1 MKGKMKQPDIDRY
14 LNWLH
19 HNDHFGMDAYRYD
32 EKSLSLLD
40 EFFNLIEQINPVSE
54 NGVRSV
60 WLTAE
65 RGTFED
71 FGDVDEMI
79 EFGDYDSKEQAF
91 NDWKSTY
98 PDEIAWY
105 RLDAMEDKKE
115 GYRVISLC
123 HRCIILQDKKR
134 ELRGYETNITEFA
147 EWLLFA
153 LKDVVEQL
161 HNGTYNDYV
170 KNNLPPQHRT
180 GTILRK
186 DFWDVWPEEREDF
199 FKDISTEDVHE
210 FVRLASAQGENYDS
224 LDKYLGSMTA
234 NDFFRYCALGYAENK
249 YDHCD
254 LTPKEQ
260 YYKHADGRDE
270 GLRDIDADSPEAF
283 DNWLKNREH
292 HGGHPWEVRS
302 GGNSTHIDLRVY
314 YNDKGYF
321 LILAGKSWV
330 RAVEVA
336 HFYLALRR
344 AEIPVFLL
352 DAKALADR
360 MSEKE
365 LIGIVPEGVF
375 PRYCDSYFPNE
386 HIITFMNLPYE
397 DTEKFLPFCHWQPID
412 NVSLIKQAKK
422 AQKNG

>member
-1 MKGKMKQPDIDRY
+1 MKDKLKQPDISHYIDR
-14 LNWLH
+14 LH
-19 HNDHFGMDAYRYD
+19 QNDHFGMYAYRYD
-32 EKSLSLLD
+32 EKTLSLLD
-40 EFFNLIEQINPVSE
+40 EFFDLIKLITPASE
-54 NGVRSV
+54 NGVRSL

-65 RGTFED
+65 RGTFKD

-91 NDWKSTY
+91 NDWKSMY

-105 RLDAMEDKKE
+105 QLDAMEDKKD

-134 ELRGYETNITEFA
+134 ELRGYETNIEEFA
-147 EWLLFA
+147 EWLLSA
-153 LKDVVEQL
+153 LKDVMEQL

-170 KNNLPPQHRT
+170 QNNLPPQHRT

-186 DFWDVWPEEREDF
+186 DFWDVWPEEREEF
-199 FKDISTEDVHE
+199 FKDISNDDVQE
-210 FVRLASAQGENYDS
+210 FIRLASTQCENYDS
-224 LDKYLGSMTA
+224 LKDYLNSMTA

-249 YDHCD
+249 YEYCD

-270 GLRDIDADSPEAF
+270 GLRDIDGDSPEAF
-283 DNWLKNREH
+283 VSWLKNRKL
-292 HGGHPWEVRS
+292 GGHPWEVCR
-302 GGNSTHIDLRVY
+302 GGNSTHIDLRVC

-321 LILAGKSWV
+321 LILAGNSWV
-330 RAVEVA
+330 RAVEIA
-336 HFYLALRR
+336 HFYLALHR
-344 AEIPVFLL
+344 AGIPVFLH

-360 MSEKE
+360 MAEKE

-412 NVSLIKQAKK
+412 NVSLIKE